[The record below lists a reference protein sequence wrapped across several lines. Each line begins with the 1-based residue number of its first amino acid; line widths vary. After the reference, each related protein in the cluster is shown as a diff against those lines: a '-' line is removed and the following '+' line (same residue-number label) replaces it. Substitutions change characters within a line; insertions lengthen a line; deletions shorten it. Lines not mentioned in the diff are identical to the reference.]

1 MLTFIFTK
9 VLGILSGGLV
19 KDVLSH
25 LDKKA
30 DTETERERIRT
41 QATIEEIKAA
51 VDIQNQGK
59 ELLIAEQG
67 RWYTAAVRPLMVA
80 PFVIFLWKVI
90 VWDKVFG
97 WGTTDAL
104 SESLWTFMTT
114 IAVTYFAGRTVEKVT
129 GTVVQRKQP
138 GA

>member
-1 MLTFIFTK
+1 MFTWIFAN
-9 VLGILSGGLV
+9 LLPLLSGGLV
-19 KDVLSH
+19 KNVLDH

-30 DTETERERIRT
+30 DSETERERIRT

-51 VDIQNQGK
+51 VEVQNQGK

-90 VWDKVFG
+90 VWDKVLG

-104 SESLWTFMTT
+104 SESLWLFMTT
-114 IAVTYFAGRTVEKVT
+114 IAGTYFVGRTAEKITGVVT
-129 GTVVQRKQP
+129 QRKQR
-138 GA
+138 